1 MSLSQPNTSDWLG
14 WELCS
19 LPSHV
24 RYWKEGALCRFLSL
38 TLKACCG
45 TVKCLSSIR
54 IPGVMLLSANPMGR
68 NGEESNEE
76 RGLLSL
82 LGSSTTGL
90 NYFSLLSILG
100 SE

>member
-1 MSLSQPNTSDWLG
+1 
-14 WELCS
+14 
-19 LPSHV
+19 
-24 RYWKEGALCRFLSL
+24 
-38 TLKACCG
+38 
-45 TVKCLSSIR
+45 
-54 IPGVMLLSANPMGR
+54 MLLSANPMGR